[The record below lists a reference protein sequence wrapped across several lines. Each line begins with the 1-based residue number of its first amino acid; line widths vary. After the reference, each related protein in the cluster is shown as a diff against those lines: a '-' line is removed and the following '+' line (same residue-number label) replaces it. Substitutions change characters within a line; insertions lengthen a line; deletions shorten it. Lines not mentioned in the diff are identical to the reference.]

1 MSPSTLLSASS
12 PGAPSRPS
20 RQPRPHV
27 DPVDTT
33 TPLHVRLALA
43 MTVDDA
49 DVWNE
54 LRAGHTVDERDE
66 LVTLLDLTD
75 LWMAPLPTLGGRERF
90 QLHPIVVELK
100 RDLEARYLDRV
111 RAGVVDDGLALTRG
125 SSAVAAMRR
134 VGAAEL
140 VPDVYR
146 WLAEEATWEQI
157 VDFLA
162 HEGGPDAGFDD
173 LVALAQV
180 GIHDGPKVTLG
191 ANYWDEMGR
200 GELAQVHTVLHDDLV
215 AASRMPR
222 LPRAVLPVEALHRM
236 VLGGVLATNRSLQPE
251 LLGALGLL
259 EMQAGPRCRAV
270 VAALQRVDAPEGTLP
285 FYEEHTVADPR
296 HGKEWLDHVI
306 APLEEQYPEWGARMV
321 DGARWRHQA
330 NHRFFETIRAV
341 IERGQ
346 GSTS

>member
-1 MSPSTLLSASS
+1 MSPSTLLSA
-12 PGAPSRPS
+12 
-20 RQPRPHV
+20 PRPRRRQV
-27 DPVDTT
+27 DVT
-33 TPLHVRLALA
+33 TPLHVRLDLA

-54 LRAGHTVDERDE
+54 LRASHAVDERDE

-75 LWMAPLPTLGGRERF
+75 LWMAPVPTLGGRERF
-90 QLHPIVVELK
+90 QFHPVVLELK
-100 RDLEARYLDRV
+100 RDLEARYMDRV
-111 RAGVVDDGLALTRG
+111 RAGVEGDGLELAPG
-125 SSAVAAMRR
+125 STAVSAMRH

-140 VPDVYR
+140 VPEVYR
-146 WLAEEATWEQI
+146 WLAEEASWEQI

-200 GELAQVHTVLHDDLV
+200 GELSQVHTVLHDDLV

-222 LPRAVLPVEALHRM
+222 LPRSELPVEALHRT

-259 EMQAGPRCRAV
+259 EMQAGPRCRSV
-270 VAALQRVDAPEGTLP
+270 LAALRRVDAPEGTLP
-285 FYEEHTVADPR
+285 FYEEHAVADPR
-296 HGKEWLDHVI
+296 HGKEWLDHVV
-306 APLEEQYPEWGARMV
+306 APLEEQFPEWGPRMV

-330 NHRFFETIRAV
+330 NHRFFETIRQV
-341 IERGQ
+341 VERR
-346 GSTS
+346 SVDER

>member
-1 MSPSTLLSASS
+1 MSPSTLLPPSSARR
-12 PGAPSRPS
+12 SRS
-20 RQPRPHV
+20 CRSV
-27 DPVDTT
+27 EVT
-33 TPLHVRLALA
+33 TPLHVRLDLA

-49 DVWNE
+49 DVWND
-54 LRAGHTVDERDE
+54 LHAAQAVDERDE
-66 LVTLLDLTD
+66 LVTLLDITD
-75 LWMAPLPTLGGRERF
+75 LWMAPVPSLAGRERF
-90 QLHPIVVELK
+90 QFHPTVVSLK
-100 RDLEARYLDRV
+100 RDLEARYMSRV
-111 RAGVVDDGLALTRG
+111 RAGVEDDGLALDTDQ
-125 SSAVAAMRR
+125 SAVAAMRR

-146 WLAEEATWEQI
+146 WLADEATWEQI

-215 AASRMPR
+215 AASGMPR
-222 LPRAVLPVEALHRM
+222 LARTELPVEALHRM
-236 VLGGVLATNRSLQPE
+236 TLGGILATNRSLQPE

-270 VAALQRVDAPEGTLP
+270 ITALRRVGAPEGALP
-285 FYEEHTVADPR
+285 FYEEHAVADPR
-296 HGKEWLDHVI
+296 HGKEWLDHVV
-306 APLEEQYPEWGARMV
+306 APLADQHPEWGARMV
-321 DGARWRHQA
+321 NGARWRHQA
-330 NHRFFETIRAV
+330 NHRFFETIRSV
-341 IERGQ
+341 VERRSEGSPGQ
-346 GSTS
+346 GARD